1 MDDGYDNVDENEGGN
16 GNDRGDTDDNGDI
29 FAYLQYRLS
38 SFSDHIVAV
47 SMLMFYQY

>member
-1 MDDGYDNVDENEGGN
+1 MDGYDNVDENEGGD
-16 GNDRGDTDDNGDI
+16 GGDRGDTDDKGAI

-38 SFSDHIVAV
+38 SFIDDIVAV